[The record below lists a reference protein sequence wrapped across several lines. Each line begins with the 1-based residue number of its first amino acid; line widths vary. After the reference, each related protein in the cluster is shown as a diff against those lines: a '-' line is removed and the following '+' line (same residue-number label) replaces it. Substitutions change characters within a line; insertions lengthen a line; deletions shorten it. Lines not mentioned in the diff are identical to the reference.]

1 MVLYGRSGRVVY
13 RTCLEN
19 KSLARDRE
27 FESHLLRITQNS
39 LTGVL
44 LYRACAVR
52 VAMVLLFQVMARTP
66 LFAWEGRE
74 YRFED
79 KSADWYWALGIIASV
94 LFGNALLAIVIA
106 AGAISVAIAAAKPTR
121 VHRFAI
127 YEDGVAIDNDLYP
140 FENML
145 HFSVLEYIDETLP
158 PSLSIKTKSFL
169 APHLLI
175 PIVDHDPID
184 IYEFISFHLPE
195 GRHDESIVDR
205 LVELF
210 RI

>member
-1 MVLYGRSGRVVY
+1 
-13 RTCLEN
+13 
-19 KSLARDRE
+19 
-27 FESHLLRITQNS
+27 
-39 LTGVL
+39 
-44 LYRACAVR
+44 
-52 VAMVLLFQVMARTP
+52 MARAP
-66 LFAWEGRE
+66 LFSWEGRE

-79 KSADWYWALGIIASV
+79 KSADWYWALGIIATASV
-94 LFGNALLAIVIA
+94 IAAILFGNVLLALVISA
-106 AGAISVAIAAAKPTR
+106 AAVSLGIAAAKPTR

-127 YEDGVAIDNDLYP
+127 YDEGVAIDNDLYP

-175 PIVDHDPID
+175 PIVNQDPLE
-184 IYEFISFHLPE
+184 IYEFISYHLPE
-195 GRHDESIVDR
+195 GRHEESVMDR

-210 RI
+210 RV